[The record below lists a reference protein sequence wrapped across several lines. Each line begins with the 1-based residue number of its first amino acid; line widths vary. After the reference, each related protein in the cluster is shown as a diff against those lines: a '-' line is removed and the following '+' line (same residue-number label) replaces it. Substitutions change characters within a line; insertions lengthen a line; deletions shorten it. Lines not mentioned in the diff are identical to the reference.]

1 MRIKAYA
8 VLVVLLLGVWL
19 LLTAPFSTAELV
31 LGAAVALVVGLLPSG
46 AREVLADIR
55 LTPRAIAAAVTYL
68 FVFLTEL
75 IKSNIDVAFRVLSP
89 ALPIKPGIVR
99 ITTGLKSPL
108 GRTLLAN
115 SITLTPGTIT
125 VEADGADFYIHWIQ
139 VADQD
144 VEGAT
149 RKIASK
155 FEKYLEVFLG

>member
-19 LLTAPFSTAELV
+19 LLTAPFSMAELI
-31 LGAAVALVVGLLPSG
+31 LGAAVAVVVGLLPSG

-155 FEKYLEVFLG
+155 FERYLEVFLG

>member
-1 MRIKAYA
+1 M
-8 VLVVLLLGVWL
+8 
-19 LLTAPFSTAELV
+19 TAPFSTAELV

>member
-1 MRIKAYA
+1 VRIKAYA